1 MDKEFYDQNKQWS
14 WEDLVQMT
22 VELICINSV
31 ETYLDE
37 YDRCNGPMGSIEFIM
52 EREYEMMKEN
62 LDDDINKM
70 WDEIKKKV
78 IETIKKEGYE
88 V

>member
-14 WEDLVQMT
+14 WEDLVQMAAD
-22 VELICINSV
+22 LICINSV

-37 YDRCNGPMGSIEFIM
+37 YDKCDGPMSSIEFIM

-62 LDDDINKM
+62 LDDDIDKI
-70 WDEIKKKV
+70 WEQIKEKI
-78 IETIKKEGYE
+78 IEEIKKEGYK